1 MRAKEFVEQ
10 NKQKKKY
17 SVGGSELAASMA
29 AVMGALLRKHGIQDK
44 KADEVA
50 LEAIEEMRREYGG
63 TQLYFSREE
72 SFQRTAIHEEI
83 FDRFDS
89 NEMTVPD
96 LVLEYGFSTA
106 WIYTIIRNIR
116 RQRKK
121 ERDAQA
127 SDALKRNQDRW
138 KREN

>member
-1 MRAKEFVEQ
+1 MRPNEFKEQ
-10 NKQKKKY
+10 HKLKNKY
-17 SVGGSELAASMA
+17 AVSGSELASSMA
-29 AVMGALLRKHGIQDK
+29 AVMGALLRKHGIQDQ

-72 SFQRTAIHEEI
+72 TLQKAAIHEEVFDL
-83 FDRFDS
+83 FDR

-96 LVLEYGFSTA
+96 LALKYGFSTA
-106 WIYTIIRNIR
+106 WVYAIIRNIR
-116 RQRKK
+116 RRRKE

-127 SDALKRNQDRW
+127 SAALKGNQERW
-138 KREN
+138 KRES